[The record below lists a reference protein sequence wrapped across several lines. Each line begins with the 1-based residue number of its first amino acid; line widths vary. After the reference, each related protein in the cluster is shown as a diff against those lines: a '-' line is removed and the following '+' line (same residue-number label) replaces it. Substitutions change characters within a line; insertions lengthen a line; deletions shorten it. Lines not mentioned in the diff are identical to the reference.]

1 MEMSKLN
8 YVFCSPLHVPVLS
21 IASHVLYLH
30 LPVQPLPPQNLSVR
44 ESSGDFLLTWTA
56 PDGSQGLGSALEYE
70 VAYKREWESWEVRAG
85 GAGLSRP
92 GCSLVAG

>member
-1 MEMSKLN
+1 MRKLN
-8 YVFCSPLHVPVLS
+8 YMFCSPLHVPVLH

-30 LPVQPLPPQNLSVR
+30 LAVQPLPPQNLSVR

-85 GAGLSRP
+85 TAGLP
-92 GCSLVAG
+92 GPGRSLLAG